1 LRGLRPPQPAFR
13 DAFVRLA
20 YRREVETT
28 GMTGASVVSSDLAG
42 LRGNPA
48 RRRKEKII
56 QQLFLGAAAIS
67 IVISALIV
75 ISLAGRAIAFI
86 TSVDLG
92 TLWSNGW
99 FPRRGLF
106 DLKAIVAGTLIV
118 AAIAMLVAAPLGLG
132 AAMYLSEYASP
143 RLRRLLK
150 PILEILAGIPSV
162 VLGFFA
168 ITFINPDLVKLLF
181 DGAEFFNMTA
191 AGIAVGVL
199 VTPLVASIAED
210 AMRAV
215 PMSLREASY
224 GMGARKRTTTLRVV
238 FPAAI
243 SGIVASLIVGVSRAV
258 GETMVVAI
266 AAGATGGSLFSLNP
280 LGPGQTM
287 TAAMTSLAIG
297 SDQVKGQANT
307 FEALFFVGLLLFC
320 MTLLLNIVS
329 ESFVRRVR
337 QRY

>member
-1 LRGLRPPQPAFR
+1 
-13 DAFVRLA
+13 VT
-20 YRREVETT
+20 E
-28 GMTGASVVSSDLAG
+28 ASIVPSDLAG
-42 LRGNPA
+42 LRGSPA
-48 RRRKEKII
+48 RRRKERII
-56 QQLFLGAAAIS
+56 QRLFLGAAAIS
-67 IVISALIV
+67 IVTSALIV

-86 TSVDLG
+86 TTVDLA

-106 DLKAIVAGTLIV
+106 DLKTIVVGTLIV

-143 RLRRLLK
+143 RIRRLLK

-168 ITFINPDLVKLLF
+168 ITFINPDLVKPIF

-320 MTLLLNIVS
+320 MTLVLNIVS
-329 ESFVRRVR
+329 EGFVRRVR